1 MDISRFD
8 LTQLKALAYD
18 QVSQIQLIQRNLSL
32 IEAEIAKRVAAEQ
45 GKPLPQAG
53 EHGNIGKE

>member
-18 QVSQIQLIQRNLSL
+18 QVSQIQLIQRNLNL

-45 GKPLPQAG
+45 GKQLPQGG
-53 EHGNIGKE
+53 EHGNIG